1 MNSANLQVLQISVTI
16 VIKTRSSQF
25 QIQQPLFMGQTTI
38 LRKFLFSFLY
48 YQQLIERTEN
58 QNRHSATHNLRFRH
72 QARRNII
79 YA

>member
-25 QIQQPLFMGQTTI
+25 QIQPPLFMGQTTI

-58 QNRHSATHNLRFRH
+58 QNRHSATHNLRFQH
-72 QARRNII
+72 
-79 YA
+79 